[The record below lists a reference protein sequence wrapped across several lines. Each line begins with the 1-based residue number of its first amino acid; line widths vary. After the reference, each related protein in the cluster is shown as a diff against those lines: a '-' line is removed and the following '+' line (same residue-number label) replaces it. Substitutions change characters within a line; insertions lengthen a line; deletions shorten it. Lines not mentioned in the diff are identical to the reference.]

1 MAALST
7 STPWPAAASHSP
19 DGKFVAPNP
28 EYRSRDRTENSAY
41 IAEHSI
47 LGRLD
52 CDSLPRIP
60 EILQGHA
67 NVANGTYHQQLDDWK
82 IRILSTSSAAALPK
96 QPLREALFDAF
107 FASRGHSFPFIT
119 RYDVEA
125 PGASILLQQ
134 AVCLAGSLMRHP
146 RLPDTFIRSQTFYEK
161 IRLLLAL
168 DVESD
173 MMAILKALC
182 LLTIWCPTPSN
193 ISSLAGPWHATGTA
207 IRLAMQLGMHRKSTY
222 RDKPNA
228 QERRKLW
235 WFLYVCTALH
245 SIDSH

>member
-7 STPWPAAASHSP
+7 STPWPEAASHSQ
-19 DGKFVAPNP
+19 DGESVTPKS
-28 EYRSRDRTENSAY
+28 ECCSRDRTEKSAY

-52 CDSLPRIP
+52 CDSLPRLP

-67 NVANGTYHQQLDDWK
+67 RVADGAYHQQLDDWR
-82 IRILSTSSAAALPK
+82 IRILSASSADALPK
-96 QPLREALFDAF
+96 QPLRQALFDAF
-107 FASRGHSFPFIT
+107 FASRGHTFPFIT

-134 AVCLAGSLMRHP
+134 AVCLAGSLVRHP

-161 IRLLLAL
+161 TRLLLAL

-173 MMAILKALC
+173 MMAILKTLC
-182 LLTIWCPTPSN
+182 LLTIWSPTPSN
-193 ISSLAGPWHATGTA
+193 ICSLSGPWLATGTA

-222 RDKPNA
+222 GNKPNA
-228 QERRKLW
+228 QDRRKLW
-235 WFLYVCTALH
+235 WFLYVCAAVL
-245 SIDSH
+245 SID